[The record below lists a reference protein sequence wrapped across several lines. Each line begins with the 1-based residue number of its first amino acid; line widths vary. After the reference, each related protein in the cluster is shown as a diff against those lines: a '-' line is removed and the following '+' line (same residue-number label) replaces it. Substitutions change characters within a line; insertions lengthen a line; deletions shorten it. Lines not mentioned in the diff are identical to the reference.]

1 MTKWQRIRNI
11 IIGLV
16 MLFFVV
22 SLISLPDDN
31 FEFLAWVLAVFLL
44 LTGIKYLFYYF
55 TMARFMV
62 SGKAILFLGVIIL
75 DLGVFTISITDESKL
90 IIISYLLGIHA
101 FSGILNLLKGISEL
115 RSHTV
120 GWKLDLIQGIG
131 NLLMAVSC
139 IVFRNSTHILVYLYC
154 AGLTYP
160 AIMRITSAFRRSAI
174 VYIP

>member
-1 MTKWQRIRNI
+1 MTKLQRLRNI

-16 MLFFVV
+16 MLFFVA

-31 FEFLAWVLAVFLL
+31 FEFLAWILAVFLL
-44 LTGIKYLFYYF
+44 LTGFKYLFYYF

-75 DLGVFTISITDESKL
+75 DLGVFTISIADESKL

-101 FSGILNLLKGISEL
+101 FSGILNLLKGLSEL

-120 GWKLDLIQGIG
+120 GWKIDLIQGIV
-131 NLLMAVSC
+131 NLVMAASC
-139 IVFRNSTHILVYLYC
+139 IVFRQSTHILVYLC
-154 AGLTYP
+154 SAGLAYS
-160 AIMRITSAFRRSAI
+160 AFVRIFSAFRRSAI